1 MLFQNTLM
9 TVSGSG
15 DVVPEVIYL
24 HIDGGGVPRSD
35 DRPDI
40 FIIRHPLFVVGQK
53 LQSLKHFRR
62 ETIFIQILEGDI
74 RVLDN
79 IVEEADYF
87 LVLGLPGDAN
97 GEGMESTKILELNP
111 NHAVFGALK
120 AAFAANDTAKIDK
133 YAELLY
139 DQALLIEGL
148 PLEDP
153 VAYAQLVCELMK

>member
-1 MLFQNTLM
+1 M

-97 GEGMESTKILELNP
+97 GEGMEDVGVAVKVPLVAKDSRCDGYRLINPGLKIFLEILCAPICAGAKNFNLSTTSNK
-111 NHAVFGALK
+111 VSTLK
-120 AAFAANDTAKIDK
+120 YIFRLCKGI
-133 YAELLY
+133 
-139 DQALLIEGL
+139 
-148 PLEDP
+148 
-153 VAYAQLVCELMK
+153 